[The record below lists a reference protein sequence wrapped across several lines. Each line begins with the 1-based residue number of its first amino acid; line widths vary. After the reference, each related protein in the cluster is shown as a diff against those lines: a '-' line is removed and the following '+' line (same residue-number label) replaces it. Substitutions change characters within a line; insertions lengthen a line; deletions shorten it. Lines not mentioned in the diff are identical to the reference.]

1 MVSNGN
7 QTPTEGDNDS
17 VTINEVFGNNDDWF
31 ELDLSVF
38 TIDELERLESLIAV
52 IVAVRRSRGV

>member
-1 MVSNGN
+1 MSEYTVNG
-7 QTPTEGDNDS
+7 T
-17 VTINEVFGNNDDWF
+17 TINEVFGNNDDWF

-52 IVAVRRSRGV
+52 IVAVRRMRGDFFV